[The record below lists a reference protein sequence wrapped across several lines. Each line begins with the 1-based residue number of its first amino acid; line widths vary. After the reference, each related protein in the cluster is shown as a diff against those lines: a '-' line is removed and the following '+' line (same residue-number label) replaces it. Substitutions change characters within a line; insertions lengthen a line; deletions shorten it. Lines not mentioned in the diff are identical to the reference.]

1 MVAPSCASARIC
13 DGRTAMP
20 YGNPSLK
27 RSGTGSGANMPLTTS
42 GMSAAPSSGE
52 TVWRS
57 TSPST
62 GTAAGATS
70 SASARR
76 VGS

>member
-1 MVAPSCASARIC
+1 VAPSCASARIC

-20 YGNPSLK
+20 AEKPSLK
-27 RSGTGSGANMPLTTS
+27 RSGTGSGENMPLTSS
-42 GMSAAPSSGE
+42 GSSAAPNGGE

-70 SASARR
+70 SASARS